1 MFDYQKVYDH
11 KLCIKRYKY
20 IYKYIYIYSTCGLM
34 YVGILLEFS
43 DGVTMNLINTY
54 MLQNMCVG
62 ICHCLSSLYSKIE
75 LVMYIPT
82 Y

>member
-11 KLCIKRYKY
+11 KLCINIY
-20 IYKYIYIYSTCGLM
+20 IYIYIYSTCGLM